1 MLRAQQPVG
10 RGLSGR
16 HGGTE
21 AVPWGSPSLHV
32 VPESRN
38 VCWQGVLGTRLTPLR
53 VAAYQ
58 VQPSTLR
65 LPLTWPSEGPSPLL
79 RGTPWVPCAGS
90 ILGLSGPGKPPV
102 ESGVNEADS
111 PKAKR
116 RLVRGRLVGAWRAAG
131 LRGPGTGKPQCMG
144 RFLQGHPAGSLASE
158 LQYQDL
164 WGTSPSALTS
174 QTRSCPRAH
183 SGTAR
188 PGQRPSDAQT
198 RRQQKLGCRW
208 DQPRPPGEGEGDTT
222 LHAEWRFWK
231 STNSAQACPCLGAP
245 ATQAPI
251 PSAEKGRVGER
262 EGF

>member
-131 LRGPGTGKPQCMG
+131 LRGPGTGKPQCALESHSAWG
-144 RFLQGHPAGSLASE
+144 VFFRVTQRAVWPRNSSTRTSGAPRPVRSPHRRGVAQGHTVAQPGQGSGPATLRPDGSRSWGVGGTNPGLPERGRETPLCMPSGGSGKARTAPRPALVSE
-158 LQYQDL
+158 LQRHKP
-164 WGTSPSALTS
+164 PSRL
-174 QTRSCPRAH
+174 
-183 SGTAR
+183 
-188 PGQRPSDAQT
+188 QR
-198 RRQQKLGCRW
+198 
-208 DQPRPPGEGEGDTT
+208 
-222 LHAEWRFWK
+222 
-231 STNSAQACPCLGAP
+231 
-245 ATQAPI
+245 
-251 PSAEKGRVGER
+251 R
-262 EGF
+262 EG